1 MVEYRATQML
11 RDVYKL
17 TKTFV
22 YYLQAKFTHREAI
35 YEERKI
41 KAERERENKL
51 TVSAVNEFP
60 FKMEPFRV
68 DPFFVESFI
77 SSKMNSDN
85 REST

>member
-1 MVEYRATQML
+1 MSRYCQRRPLVRLCVVIKATNPEAQTSRIWWNTRLQML

-41 KAERERENKL
+41 KAERERE
-51 TVSAVNEFP
+51 
-60 FKMEPFRV
+60 
-68 DPFFVESFI
+68 
-77 SSKMNSDN
+77 
-85 REST
+85 